1 MRSDRSTLQ
10 ERSNAMPLKVTY
22 AELMELKWIQG
33 QMFLEGRRMSLGEI
47 ARITE
52 IGQHVDNAELSQEQ
66 RRALKLSGHIPC
78 PPRSH
83 PEE

>member
-1 MRSDRSTLQ
+1 
-10 ERSNAMPLKVTY
+10 MPLKVTY

-33 QMFLEGRRMSLGEI
+33 QMFLEGRRGSLGEI

-66 RRALKLSGHIPC
+66 RRALKLRGHIPC
-78 PPRSH
+78 NPSSH
-83 PEE
+83 PE